1 MNKIL
6 RRFKEKK
13 SNITFIYFFITCVI
27 AFVFLLSPLMA
38 KSNVIRKILSM
49 FLDGFQSVEYKIAYI
64 ETVGALLGTFL
75 AITGALWTQS
85 IVDEN
90 ARREEM
96 KKNAL
101 IVYYDLSFA
110 SEAILQM
117 MRAIYPHIKMDLL
130 PDDRRAIDIF
140 RKEKR
145 KHRIYISPNWR
156 QIIGNL
162 HSDIT
167 PREIRDIQIIYEKLS
182 MICMSLNSEVSNTS
196 QKEDMNA
203 YSLMYSMITVSPQNQ
218 CAKHYFIYLDKSI
231 KNLIELLASISDAD
245 KIQL

>member
-1 MNKIL
+1 MNNIM
-6 RRFKEKK
+6 RRFKKK
-13 SNITFIYFFITCVI
+13 KPNITFVYFFITCVI
-27 AFVFLLSPLMA
+27 AFAFLLSPLIA
-38 KSNVIRKILSM
+38 KSNAIRNIFSM
-49 FLDGFQSVEYKIAYI
+49 YLDGFRSVEYKIAYI

-85 IVDEN
+85 IADEN

-110 SEAILQM
+110 SETILQIM
-117 MRAIYPHIKMDLL
+117 KAIYPHIKTNYL
-130 PDDRRAIDIF
+130 PDDRRVIDIF

-145 KHRIYISPNWR
+145 RHRIYISSNWR

-182 MICMSLNSEVSNTS
+182 MICMSLNAEVSNTS

-203 YSLMYSMITVSPQNQ
+203 YSLMYSMVTVSPQNP
-218 CAKHYFIYLDKSI
+218 CAKHYFIYLDESI

-245 KIQL
+245 KNQS